1 MPVADWTKETIM
13 RRKTI
18 ISGFKNSQRF
28 RVLFRNGGSEYDVG
42 MYMTI
47 KQMSDDMA
55 TVRAR
60 TAVWD
65 AMDRLSHLRWMAK
78 INQDPLPV
86 GLTHSS
92 SGIDVQ
98 VDLVD

>member
-1 MPVADWTKETIM
+1 M

-47 KQMSDDMA
+47 KQMSNDMA

-78 INQDPLPV
+78 INHDPLPV
-86 GLTHSS
+86 GLTHTS

>member
-1 MPVADWTKETIM
+1 M

-18 ISGFKNSQRF
+18 IDGFRNGQKF
-28 RVLFRNGGSEYDVG
+28 RVIFRNGGSEYDVG

-47 KQMSDDMA
+47 QQMTDSMA

-65 AMDRLSHLRWMAK
+65 AMSKLANMRYFARVNNEPM
-78 INQDPLPV
+78 PV
-86 GLTHSS
+86 GLTHDS
-92 SGIDVQ
+92 SGFQVQ
-98 VDLVD
+98 VDLC

>member
-1 MPVADWTKETIM
+1 M

-18 ISGFKNSQRF
+18 IDGFRNGQKF
-28 RVLFRNGGSEYDVG
+28 RVIFRNGGSEYDVG

-47 KQMSDDMA
+47 QQMTDNMA

-65 AMDRLSHLRWMAK
+65 AMAK
-78 INQDPLPV
+78 LANMRYFARVNKEPMPV
-86 GLTHSS
+86 GLTFDS
-92 SGIDVQ
+92 SGFQVQ
-98 VDLVD
+98 VDLCE